1 MRFQNE
7 QYVLF
12 ICRKAAKRNP
22 KRLILNIPWLTEIK
36 YLYNTHAL
44 KKLKLRLFNFIFKQ
58 RQCRK
63 LHLSCE
69 KGILLIGLFV
79 RIISNAFMVIS
90 IRTFVRVFCTIN
102 ILYIYILEINQTM
115 HDWYQLHGPIYL
127 KDPQKSNWFTETF
140 VWVQLCV

>member
-1 MRFQNE
+1 MFYSFVEKLRKEIPKDWYWTFLGWQRLNIYITPTLWRNWNWDFSISFSSKDSAE
-7 QYVLF
+7 NYTKLWKGHFIDWF
-12 ICRKAAKRNP
+12 ICTN
-22 KRLILNIPWLTEIK
+22 
-36 YLYNTHAL
+36 Y
-44 KKLKLRLFNFIFKQ
+44 FNFI
-58 RQCRK
+58 CT
-63 LHLSCE
+63 
-69 KGILLIGLFV
+69 
-79 RIISNAFMVIS
+79 NAFMVIS